1 MCCGA
6 EEAMR
11 RRREWAALELRL
23 TLKSKP
29 YARDFGGLGP
39 PPVFSADPSE
49 GGVATAEIYRRAMAR
64 QPSIFDPPETA

>member
-1 MCCGA
+1 
-6 EEAMR
+6 MR

-39 PPVFSADPSE
+39 PPVFSADPSVE